1 MAGSGR
7 IRHRDREPGRRGEE
21 EPPPSI
27 DRVFRITESARQ
39 DIAKALRH
47 IDDARRAIE
56 EQQNRDN
63 REIIRELK
71 AAADRIFDLINELEE
86 VG

>member
-7 IRHRDREPGRRGEE
+7 MRHRDREPGRRGEE
-21 EPPPSI
+21 EPPPSLH
-27 DRVFRITESARQ
+27 RVFRITELQRQ

-47 IDDARRAIE
+47 IDDARRAIQ

-71 AAADRIFDLINELEE
+71 VSADRIFDLINELEE
-86 VG
+86 IA